1 MVTMNNL
8 GVRILL
14 QLIFEWQLLNDSNQN
29 QTATLSLEDG
39 EDISKSISEA
49 LNVKPC
55 TFCQIY
61 IWRNKNNGISL
72 YQSDGGFDLL
82 INTNGNCQY
91 EWLHRNMDE
100 AIGKAVNVT
109 LKDSR
114 SISVHLHYTER
125 PSFLSRDYLYNKMS
139 KMCQGY
145 VTPSEKYCPKI
156 SLTFSEVQVLQN
168 QRAKRNLAPL
178 FNGMYAN
185 ETTILFICLSD
196 YYKSVTLTKTSVG
209 IQMFLDALLLSLPL
223 LQILMSL

>member
-1 MVTMNNL
+1 MNNL

-14 QLIFEWQLLNDSNQN
+14 KLIFEWQLLNDTKQN

-39 EDISKSISEA
+39 EGISKSISKA

-61 IWRNKNNGISL
+61 MWRNKNNGISL
-72 YQSDGGFDLL
+72 HQSDGVFDLL
-82 INTNGNCQY
+82 MNTNDNCQY

-100 AIGKAVNVT
+100 AIGRVVNVT

-114 SISVHLHYTER
+114 SISVHLHYAER
-125 PSFLSRDYLYNKMS
+125 PLILSRYYLYIKMS
-139 KMCQGY
+139 KICRTN

-168 QRAKRNLAPL
+168 QRAKRNLVPL
-178 FNGMYAN
+178 FNGMHAN
-185 ETTILFICLSD
+185 ETTILYICLSD
-196 YYKSVTLTKTSVG
+196 YYKSMTLTKTSVG
-209 IQMFLDALLLSLPL
+209 IQMVWDAFLLSLPL
-223 LQILMSL
+223 LQIFMSL